1 MGCLAVLFALNEQDV
16 EKLRSIDRKDR
27 SAYMHEEIEELF
39 FDSYPEY
46 MCELDKAWDAMH
58 RMLTDG
64 NLNFE
69 NQFPPFSN
77 VIFGGELLYG
87 VMRDPSGNIIIPEG
101 EEDEYIILKT
111 PEQTAEIA
119 QALPAKTKE
128 ECRRC
133 YDTIDPEDYGQQ
145 PDEED
150 FEYTWE
156 YLQSILDFCKK
167 AAAEKRY
174 VLFTVDR

>member
-16 EKLRSIDRKDR
+16 EKLRSVDRKDR
-27 SAYMHEEIEELF
+27 ADYMHAEIEELF
-39 FDSYPEY
+39 FDSFPEY

-69 NQFPPFSN
+69 NRFPPFSN

-87 VMRDPSGNIIIPEG
+87 VMRDNSGKIIIPEG
-101 EEDEYIILKT
+101 EEDEYMILKT
-111 PEQTAEIA
+111 PKQAAEIA
-119 QALPAKTKE
+119 QALPHKTKDA
-128 ECRRC
+128 CRNC
-133 YDTIDPEDYGQQ
+133 YYTIDAEDYGQE

-156 YLQSILDFCKK
+156 YLQDSLDFWKK
-167 AAAEKRY
+167 AAAEQRY